1 MNRIG
6 VSVPSGG
13 NTRITI
19 SNLTRLQA
27 LQINGPIGE
36 DEWKTI
42 SHLEIR
48 DNEAGLASLQ
58 VNYPVSGTVFASLL
72 FDHTIKH
79 VSLFV
84 LLFVLIYATLQ

>member
-6 VSVPSGG
+6 VSVPNGG
-13 NTRITI
+13 NTRII
-19 SNLTRLQA
+19 IGNLTRLQA

-48 DNEAGLASLQ
+48 DNEAGLASSQ
-58 VNYPVSGTVFASLL
+58 VNYPVSGIVFASLL
-72 FDHTIKH
+72 FDRTIKY
-79 VSLFV
+79 V
-84 LLFVLIYATLQ
+84 LLFVLIYAVLR